1 MDQLLKTENLS
12 PDMVEKLGSLNEIQ
26 QKRFVIFSQEVSAIL
41 AYREITKQ
49 APNSACAQ
57 AAFFEYVLRKAK
69 SDSGSWEG
77 DVSKDGNLI
86 VHSSG
91 QSYLIVLNKA
101 SFLEI
106 AATLMELDPS
116 SDFSWIYPSLDRLE
130 SECEIDLRLG
140 RNMIDF
146 FDERLNPAI
155 EDLSPEKRR
164 ILYDKIIHMDDFVV
178 TDNSSLA
185 M

>member
-1 MDQLLKTENLS
+1 MNQLKPENLS
-12 PDMVEKLGSLNEIQ
+12 LDMVEKLDSLNEIQ
-26 QKRFVIFSQEVSAIL
+26 RKRFDIFSKESSAIL
-41 AYREITKQ
+41 AYREIAMQ

-130 SECEIDLRLG
+130 AECDNDILIG
-140 RNMIDF
+140 RTITDF
-146 FDERLNPAI
+146 FDEKLNSAV
-155 EDLSPEKRR
+155 ENLSPEKRR
-164 ILYDKIIHMDDFVV
+164 ILYDKISYMDDLESQTISF
-178 TDNSSLA
+178 
-185 M
+185 

>member
-130 SECEIDLRLG
+130 AECDNDILIG
-140 RNMIDF
+140 RTITDF
-146 FDERLNPAI
+146 FDEKLNSAV
-155 EDLSPEKRR
+155 ENLSPEKRR
-164 ILYDKIIHMDDFVV
+164 ILYDKISYMDDLVSQTISFK
-178 TDNSSLA
+178 
-185 M
+185 